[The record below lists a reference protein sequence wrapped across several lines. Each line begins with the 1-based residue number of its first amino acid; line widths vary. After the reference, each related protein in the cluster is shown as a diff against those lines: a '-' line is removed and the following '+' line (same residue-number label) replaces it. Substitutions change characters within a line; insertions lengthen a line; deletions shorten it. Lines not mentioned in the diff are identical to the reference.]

1 MFKVRAALLLYQLIT
16 LLIAPLGLLFLLWKK
31 RRDPPYGRRCLELLG
46 FMPVQFKNSIWFHTV
61 SVGEVMAARP
71 VIAAFVKSH
80 PRLNVIVTTTTTT
93 GAAAASAI
101 PGITH
106 LYAPLDS
113 PAALY
118 RFFKAV
124 KPRHLFIMETELWP
138 NLLHKARKHYTHVT
152 IFNAR
157 MPESTCRAYEKHLKL
172 VKPLIADKL
181 NMVICQTP
189 EDAARFAR
197 IGVPPERI
205 QAAGSLKYDVTM
217 RDEVFAAARQ
227 IKTARLP
234 GRVLCAAS
242 LHDGEEG
249 LVLEQYQ
256 QLLQTDPDLK
266 LVLVPR
272 HLSCADRAAAWLKE
286 RPQITAQRRT
296 QCRPALEDFRSQILI
311 GDTIGEMEF
320 YLGLSD
326 LVFMGGSLIDIGSH
340 NPLEPAYFSLPV
352 LTGPYYYNFKEQF
365 AALTAAGGAW
375 ICPQSGSLAQLV
387 HSLMS
392 DQAALQQAGLKAR
405 AVQQQGRGALQKTLE
420 IMEQTL
426 LRPAD
431 ERSHSSSQTGSP
443 S

>member
-16 LLIAPLGLLFLLWKK
+16 LLIAPLGVLFLLWKK

-46 FMPVQFKNSIWFHTV
+46 FMPVQFKSSIWFHTV

-71 VIAAFVKSH
+71 VIEAFVKRH
-80 PRLNVIVTTTTTT
+80 PKLNVVVTTTTTT

-101 PGITH
+101 KGTTH

-124 KPRHLFIMETELWP
+124 RPRHLFIMETELWP

-157 MPESTCRAYEKHLKL
+157 MPESTCRAYEKHLSL
-172 VKPLIADKL
+172 VKPLIADQL
-181 NMVICQTP
+181 NMVICQTRD
-189 EDAARFAR
+189 DAERFAR

-205 QAAGSLKYDVTM
+205 RAVNSLKYDVTL
-217 RDEVFAAARQ
+217 RDEIFAGSRK
-227 IKTARLP
+227 IKEERLP

-242 LHDGEEG
+242 LHDGEEE
-249 LVLEQYQ
+249 LLLQQYQ
-256 QLLQTDPDLK
+256 DLVQKEPDIR

-272 HLSCADRAAAWLKE
+272 HLSCADRAEAFIRE
-286 RPQITAQRRT
+286 RTQLSAQRRT
-296 QCRPALEDFRSQILI
+296 QCHSDLSDFQSQILI
-311 GDTIGEMEF
+311 GDSIGEMEF

-326 LVFMGGSLIDIGSH
+326 LIFMGGSLIDIGGH

-365 AALTAAGGAW
+365 EALIDAGGAFL
-375 ICPQSGSLAQLV
+375 CPQPERLAQIVQKLFA
-387 HSLMS
+387 
-392 DQAALQQAGLKAR
+392 DPAALQDAGLKAM
-405 AVQQQGRGALQKTLE
+405 AVQQQGRGALKKTLE

-431 ERSHSSSQTGSP
+431 ERHRQQD
-443 S
+443 